1 MWSAYFT
8 MAQGIAIHNIDK
20 STSFSGDLLTI
31 TGNGFSNNPENLKVS
46 FGAVAGDI
54 ICATPFLIKVTVPAG
69 ATYDNIT
76 VSNLTTGLSAATNTD
91 FLLAFGG
98 ESETPNLSPPTDFKG
113 GDKLYDLCLC
123 DFNNDKK
130 IDVASANGGFPQ
142 TTSSTR
148 ITVLKNTRN
157 SIGQVQFD
165 RSSLNVGKETQNV
178 QCADLNNDGKPEI
191 ILSISQ
197 SDKVIY
203 LKNTST
209 EESISFAPPEALII
223 DGNLARRIE
232 VADLDLDG
240 KPEIIVNNQ
249 GNGKV
254 NIFKNISTSS
264 KIMFNQTPIVF
275 TTGTS
280 KNVGLKVKDLNND
293 KFPDIVIT
301 PFLSSQKTVYILEN
315 QSSTGIINFMT
326 ATSFTIPPNDGSSIV
341 NIAIGTLNNDQKP
354 DIIVTIIGLPS
365 KISILENTTMDGATI
380 SFNSPQGFMS
390 VERPWGVDLGD
401 LNGDGKLDIAVASIN
416 EASRFLNVF
425 INKSMSN
432 AFSFDKYEVETNEK
446 SRNIKIGD
454 IDGNGKPDLI
464 FTDTGSSNNK
474 ISIITNQHCLVPKIF
489 GDDNRTLCV
498 GSELRL
504 QTSGAPNTTYVWSKN
519 DEIVKR
525 SNEPFY
531 IETVNAP
538 GNFTY
543 KVIAEGGGVCPSP
556 SVMVD
561 VINPSIV
568 ALTGIEIDPNIP
580 TSDPP
585 TSAVSCEG
593 FVYTVCEGKDFTLE
607 ALSMENLPASA
618 TFVWT
623 KPDNTTETTT
633 THTLEVT
640 NAVTSQAG
648 QYQVEMKVGSCV
660 SNSVNAIVQIV
671 PTASVQITSS
681 AGLSFCTGQ
690 STTLAVP
697 QLETSDYQW
706 SKNGASIAGGDT
718 YKIDIMESGE
728 YTVQIETKRCII
740 TPTAVTVD
748 VYDKPIANFENSP
761 ICTGQEVTFCNKSM
775 YRSDIAPKFEWD
787 FGDSKTSEKES
798 PTHTYRTAGN
808 FTVMLKTSYDA
819 NCSDTYQQS
828 VTVNDAD
835 IVTISSNNSPTT
847 FCEGGSVMLSV
858 PPPASEAFR
867 KYRWNDG
874 GAGTDSFI
882 TVTESGIYTVSVTN
896 DNGCTSMAEIE
907 VEVLIPPEISIEIV
921 NKQGEVQLIAS
932 GGVRYEWTEDNTLS
946 AIDQPNPVVTPE
958 TTTTYSVTGF
968 DNNGCSNTATITVEV
983 NPSSVASKVFTP
995 NKDGQNDVWV
1005 IKNIDF
1011 PNCTVLVFN
1020 RSGQVVF
1027 EQKNYANDWDGTFNG
1042 KNLQE
1047 GVYYYIIKCDNNSS
1061 LTGSVTI
1068 FR

>member
-20 STSFSGDLLTI
+20 TTSFSGDLLTI
-31 TGNGFSNNPENLKVS
+31 SGNGFSNNPENLKVS

-54 ICATPFLIKVTVPAG
+54 ICATPFLIEVKVPAG

-98 ESETPNLSPPTDFKG
+98 ESETPNLSSPTDFKG
-113 GDKLYDLCLC
+113 ENGLYDLCLC

-130 IDVASANGGFPQ
+130 IDVASANDK
-142 TTSSTR
+142 STR
-148 ITVLKNTRN
+148 ITILKNTRN

-165 RSSLNVGKETQNV
+165 KSSLNVGNNNNTQNV

-191 ILSISQ
+191 ILSINKSN
-197 SDKVIY
+197 KVVY
-203 LKNTST
+203 LKNKST
-209 EESISFAPPEALII
+209 KENISFELPEALII
-223 DGNLARRIE
+223 DENTRRIE

-249 GNGKV
+249 KNGKV
-254 NIFKNISTSS
+254 NIFRNISTSS
-264 KIMFNQTPIVF
+264 KIMFDKTPIVF
-275 TTGTS
+275 IAGIDDKPPDGPGLT
-280 KNVGLKVKDLNND
+280 GLKVKDLNND
-293 KFPDIVIT
+293 KFPDIVIA
-301 PFLSSQKTVYILEN
+301 PFLSESVIYILEN
-315 QSSTGIINFMT
+315 RSSPGIINFMT
-326 ATSFTIPPNDGSSIV
+326 ATSFTLSDPIV
-341 NIAIGTLNNDQKP
+341 NIAIGTLNNDKKP
-354 DIIVTIIGLPS
+354 DIIVTSANIPS
-365 KISILENTTMDGATI
+365 KILILENTTVDGAAI
-380 SFNSPQGFMS
+380 SFSSPQEFMS
-390 VERPWGVDLGD
+390 ATRPWGVDLGD
-401 LNGDGKLDIAVASIN
+401 LNGDGKLDIAVSCIN
-416 EASRFLNVF
+416 LNVF

-432 AFSFDKYEVETNEK
+432 AFSFDKYEVETNK
-446 SRNIKIGD
+446 ISTNIKIGD
-454 IDGNGKPDLI
+454 IDGNGKPDLT
-464 FTDTGSSNNK
+464 FTNVDDNK
-474 ISIITNQHCLVPKIF
+474 ISVITNQHCLVPKIF
-489 GDDNRTLCV
+489 GDDSRTLCI

-504 QTSGAPNTTYVWSKN
+504 QTSGTPNTTYVWSKN
-519 DEIVKR
+519 DEIVKER

-531 IETVNAP
+531 IETVNTL

-568 ALTGIEIDPNIP
+568 ALTGIEIDPNLP

-618 TFVWT
+618 TVTFVWT
-623 KPDNTTETTT
+623 KPDNTTKETT

-775 YRSDIAPKFEWD
+775 YRSDIAPTFLWD

-808 FTVMLKTSYDA
+808 FTVMLTTSYDT

-835 IVTISSNNSPTT
+835 IVTISPNNSPTT

-858 PPPASEAFR
+858 PEGFR
-867 KYRWNDG
+867 KYCWNDG
-874 GAGTDSFI
+874 KASTTPSI
-882 TVTESGIYTVSVTN
+882 EVTESGIYTVSATN
-896 DNGCTSMAEIE
+896 NNGCTSMAEIE
-907 VEVLIPPEISIEIV
+907 VEVLIPPEVSIEIV
-921 NKQGEVQLIAS
+921 NTQGEIQLIAS

-946 AIDQPNPVVTPE
+946 VTDQPNPIVTPE
-958 TTTTYSVTGF
+958 ATTTYSVTGF

-995 NKDGQNDVWV
+995 NEDGQNDVWV